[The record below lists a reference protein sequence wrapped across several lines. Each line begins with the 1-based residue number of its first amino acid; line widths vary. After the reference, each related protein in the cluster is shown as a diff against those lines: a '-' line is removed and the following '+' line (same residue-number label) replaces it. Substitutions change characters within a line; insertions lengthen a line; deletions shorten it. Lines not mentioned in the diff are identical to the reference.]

1 MQPFLFCFTEH
12 RAKKTAWNIL
22 EIMSSHSLSSRAA
35 QTSLFTK
42 LSALSATH
50 VAEYITAE
58 QMVVRR
64 QMVFSQ

>member
-1 MQPFLFCFTEH
+1 M
-12 RAKKTAWNIL
+12 AWNIL

-50 VAEYITAE
+50 EAEYITAE